1 MGFSS
6 FHSAI
11 TGYILAFPNKFV
23 KVNISFLVY
32 VNLYQIMHLFSVKIA
47 HPKDVW

>member
-11 TGYILAFPNKFV
+11 TEYILAFPNKFV
-23 KVNISFLVY
+23 KENIPILVY
-32 VNLYQIMHLFSVKIA
+32 VCPH
-47 HPKDVW
+47 

>member
-11 TGYILAFPNKFV
+11 TEYILASPKKFV
-23 KVNISFLVY
+23 KENIPILVY
-32 VNLYQIMHLFSVKIA
+32 VHS
-47 HPKDVW
+47 H

>member
-23 KVNISFLVY
+23 KVNI
-32 VNLYQIMHLFSVKIA
+32 LFEFKL
-47 HPKDVW
+47 KKEL